1 MADDKPP
8 MLQRSAMP
16 GPNREPGPDA
26 GHIPMTEEFDKA
38 KWTMP
43 PLGVVGGVLAVLAVI
58 IGIVS
63 FVTRPKPAGAGSV
76 SEAYAIAMPDNTV
89 LAAVTLTLRNTT
101 EKPLWIRNIKA
112 RIKTDQGEFTDD
124 AANAVDF
131 ERYFQAFPD
140 LRSHSIQPLKVETKI
155 MPGAQEG
162 GTLIVSFPV
171 TVENFNAR
179 KSLSVI
185 VEPYDQR
192 PITITK

>member
-1 MADDKPP
+1 
-8 MLQRSAMP
+8 MLQHSAVP
-16 GPNREPGPDA
+16 EPNREPEPDA

-38 KWTMP
+38 KWTLP
-43 PLGVVGGVLAVLAVI
+43 PLGTVGMVLAVLAVI

-63 FVTRPKPAGAGSV
+63 FITRTRPAGAGNI

-101 EKPLWIRNIKA
+101 QKPLWIRNLKA

-131 ERYFQAFPD
+131 DRYFQAFPD
-140 LRSHSIQPLKVETKI
+140 LRGHSSQPLKVETKI
-155 MPGAQEG
+155 MPGAQES
-162 GTLIVSFPV
+162 GTVIVSFPV
-171 TVENFNAR
+171 TVDDFNAR